1 MKRNPL
7 AKEDFFDPASLAL
20 DDDEGEAPLKI
31 VDFGQITPGG
41 IEALDLESPHRFQ
54 SQFNDPLQELSLDNF
69 SPEAA
74 PAGFARAKMA
84 EDLFHLVNS
93 TKLFQDLAT
102 QALAIIANSVG
113 ARFAALL
120 EIDQMK
126 MEFFFRASLGSD
138 REKLAGVRLP
148 CNSGFAGSVLAKGN
162 AELVKGVQADP
173 RFKSTI
179 QHLAGTEVF
188 QEAMAA
194 PIFIGGRAFGV
205 IQVFKAD
212 SGISFDESSLETLR
226 SGALMLT
233 KVFETRFLLSKIA
246 RKNGS

>member
-1 MKRNPL
+1 
-7 AKEDFFDPASLAL
+7 
-20 DDDEGEAPLKI
+20 
-31 VDFGQITPGG
+31 
-41 IEALDLESPHRFQ
+41 
-54 SQFNDPLQELSLDNF
+54 
-69 SPEAA
+69 
-74 PAGFARAKMA
+74 
-84 EDLFHLVNS
+84 
-93 TKLFQDLAT
+93 
-102 QALAIIANSVG
+102 
-113 ARFAALL
+113 
-120 EIDQMK
+120 MK